1 MPFGALAADFAKQPL
16 SADGF
21 NGKFETFGGSFANKS
36 IGGVGGSV
44 TAPLD
49 NQFGVQFDAGTGL
62 FDGKMFGTVAG
73 HAFSRDPSRGLIG
86 IYANHTYWNQ
96 FSGLDVSQIAGEGEY
111 YIGRWTVQG
120 IAGVEFGNSATRITA
135 TTAGTLTETYDIK
148 TRFFDEINFA
158 YYLTDNWKA
167 FVGHRYLG
175 GKNALALGTEYAFQ
189 VQPGLFGSL
198 FVEGRLGD
206 DNSQGV
212 WGGVRFY
219 FGQRDKTL
227 MARHRED
234 DPIKWTPS
242 SLFSI
247 TNSQSR
253 NFVGMTPCTPTEI
266 LIDGVPVIVCA

>member
-1 MPFGALAADFAKQPL
+1 LALSRLISRNNPFLPMRRWPAARPSTASTGSSRL
-16 SADGF
+16 SAAVSPT
-21 NGKFETFGGSFANKS
+21 KA
-36 IGGVGGSV
+36 SV
-44 TAPLD
+44 ASAVPLLRRWII
-49 NQFGVQFDAGTGL
+49 NLASSST
-62 FDGKMFGTVAG
+62 
-73 HAFSRDPSRGLIG
+73 
-86 IYANHTYWNQ
+86 HTYWNQ
-96 FSGLDVSQIAGEGEY
+96 FTGLDVSQIAGEGEY
-111 YIGRWTVQG
+111 YFGRWTVQG
-120 IAGVEFGNSATRITA
+120 IAGIEFGNSASRITT

-247 TNSQSR
+247 SNSQSKS
-253 NFVGMTPCTPTEI
+253 FVATAPCTPTEI
-266 LIDGVPVIVCA
+266 LIDGVPVLVCI